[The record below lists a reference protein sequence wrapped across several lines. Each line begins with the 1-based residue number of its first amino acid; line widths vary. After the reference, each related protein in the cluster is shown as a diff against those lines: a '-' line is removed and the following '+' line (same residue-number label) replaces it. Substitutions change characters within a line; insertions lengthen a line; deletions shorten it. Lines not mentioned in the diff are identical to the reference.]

1 MLVSQSIIHLIVRRE
16 NLPLFRIV
24 FVATTS
30 PPGLQCTERGRE
42 IYLRKDCPL
51 LLPLLDCTAGERGI
65 DFEKFLVIYSDPD
78 FGANVAED
86 YAIVFG
92 EAPP

>member
-30 PPGLQCTERGRE
+30 PPGPQCTERGRE
-42 IYLRKDCPL
+42 IYLRKYCPL
-51 LLPLLDCTAGERGI
+51 LLPLLDCTAGECGI